1 LQDLADFVC
10 NEFHKSQETITKVFR
25 LCVYQL
31 PLKIHY
37 FAILVGLINTKN
49 ADIALEFVK
58 IAADLLNE
66 GLSTS
71 SFRKVKLMVPFD
83 NVDSIFR

>member
-10 NEFHKSQETITKVFR
+10 NEFEKSQETISKVFR

-37 FAILVGLINTKN
+37 LAILVGLINAKN
-49 ADIALEFVK
+49 TDIALEFVK

-66 GLSTS
+66 GLTTS
-71 SFRKVKLMVPFD
+71 SFRKVKLMVSFGNP
-83 NVDSIFR
+83 DSIFC